1 MVRESAS
8 QLTFG
13 SLQCPWAARW
23 IWTASRGNALPL
35 TLLLTCRTPPESKW
49 EVSRKHGALLW
60 IHTAVRSICA
70 TPRPFTLL
78 KEVALLTSS
87 RSCSDEPEALHLRI
101 FIWIFKLFKTLLMES
116 ESVTIPVLQV
126 KLTLDPVLSLNRLQE
141 LIDMEGPYTAS
152 GKTISLNCILTQIR
166 LIDCVQSELQI

>member
-13 SLQCPWAARW
+13 SLECPWAARR

-49 EVSRKHGALLW
+49 GVSRKHGALLW

-70 TPRPFTLL
+70 YTTSVH
-78 KEVALLTSS
+78 VALLTSS